1 MLCDNQTAHVFL
13 ADRGTKV
20 VIPVTEDPRIHSD
33 LRGTKEIMTHRV
45 DSPLVDVDVTTHGML
60 PGAAEYARNKIGR
73 LGKLSHRPVL
83 HAHVKLLRHGDPAVW
98 RPVVAQANLDVQGR
112 LVRAQAEG
120 VTAREAIDRLAA
132 RLRHQL
138 GRADEHWDVTRG
150 AIRPT
155 GPYSWQHGSRPTQ
168 RPSHFPRP
176 TDERRVIRRK
186 SFAMAPCTVDEAA
199 LEMDLLDYDF
209 HLFNEKGT
217 GIAGVLYRSD
227 PTGYRLAQ
235 VAPPSPDELSPHELP
250 LTISPHPAPCITVEE
265 AAERLGALGLP
276 FVFFI
281 EAAQGRAAVLYLRYD
296 GHYGLITPAG

>member
-1 MLCDNQTAHVFL
+1 
-13 ADRGTKV
+13 
-20 VIPVTEDPRIHSD
+20 
-33 LRGTKEIMTHRV
+33 MTRRV
-45 DSPLVDVDVTTHGML
+45 DLPPVDVDVTTHGLL
-60 PGAAEYARNKIGR
+60 PGAAEYARSKIGR
-73 LGKLSHRPVL
+73 LAKLSHRPVL
-83 HAHVKLLRHGDPAVW
+83 HAHVKLAKHRDPAVF

-138 GRADEHWDVTRG
+138 GDAAEHWEATKG

-155 GPYSWQHGSRPTQ
+155 GSYPWQHGSRPTR

-176 TDERRVIRRK
+176 ADERRVIRRK

-209 HLFNEKGT
+209 HLFNEKNT
-217 GIAGVLYRSD
+217 GIAGVLYRSG

-235 VAPPSPDELSPHELP
+235 VAPTSTEQLAPFQVPV
-250 LTISPHPAPCITVEE
+250 TISPHPAPCITVKQ
-265 AAERLGALGLP
+265 AAERLGLLGVP
-276 FVFFI
+276 FLFFI
-281 EAAQGRAAVLYLRYD
+281 DAAQGRAAVLYLRYD